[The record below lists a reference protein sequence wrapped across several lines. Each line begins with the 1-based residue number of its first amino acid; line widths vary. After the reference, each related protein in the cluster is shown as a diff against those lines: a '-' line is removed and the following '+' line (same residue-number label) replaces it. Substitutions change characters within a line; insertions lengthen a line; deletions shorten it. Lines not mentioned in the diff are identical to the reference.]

1 MDRECISKIGYLPI
15 DVHTCDYT
23 LVIATV
29 TKQFVSTYLVNNEWH
44 ARNFF

>member
-1 MDRECISKIGYLPI
+1 M

-29 TKQFVSTYLVNNEWH
+29 IKQFASTYLVNNEWH
-44 ARNFF
+44 ARNFI